1 VEHTELHAQRH
12 AVRHGH
18 VQAALR
24 ARLWKGSLIHDA
36 KGNPPL
42 LNDEGVKVAPARKN
56 NVEWIAEGKSRHW
69 KYQK

>member
-1 VEHTELHAQRH
+1 MLCGMATFKRH
-12 AVRHGH
+12 CG
-18 VQAALR
+18 LGF
-24 ARLWKGSLIHDA
+24 WKGSLIHDA